1 MSSRGAVP
9 LSTTNPPGPDNASE
23 VTPPSPQEISEV
35 AQRILASLTE
45 EKRTHIRNAV
55 MRSMNEEQR
64 RQATATNKDA
74 LMSFIYQ
81 KAQSE
86 IMNRDLP
93 GKVDINDIRQQL
105 QQQHQRH
112 PPDQLQALI
121 ARQREMPPFSLAM
134 LADLMTQRSHDDVD
148 TTAATVATSSSKTVP
163 PADVPPHAAQ
173 H

>member
-1 MSSRGAVP
+1 
-9 LSTTNPPGPDNASE
+9 
-23 VTPPSPQEISEV
+23 
-35 AQRILASLTE
+35 
-45 EKRTHIRNAV
+45 
-55 MRSMNEEQR
+55 
-64 RQATATNKDA
+64 
-74 LMSFIYQ
+74 
-81 KAQSE
+81 
-86 IMNRDLP
+86 MNRDLP

-148 TTAATVATSSSKTVP
+148 TTAATVATSSSETVP